1 MRVNPKREGE
11 FEMRVNRRLMALG
24 FAGLVA
30 TLALGCAKA
39 RIDTIQAAPTYPVVK
54 PPVVLVYDFAVTLE
68 EALTDTFGT
77 YSGRAGEAES
87 KEIQL
92 GRATAASL
100 SEQLVAKLQK
110 KGIAAERALDDR
122 APPLHA
128 FVVRGQFLDV
138 NKGSRIKRMVIGFGA
153 GSSKLV
159 ARVQVYQALD
169 WGLRRI
175 AEAEAVATGS
185 KSPGMAVPVGAG
197 AAMGAAA
204 TSAAISGGLTVA
216 REVRGSMDADAGRMA
231 EQIAKRAEAYYR
243 RQGWL

>member
-1 MRVNPKREGE
+1 MRVTH
-11 FEMRVNRRLMALG
+11 RLMALWLTSL
-24 FAGLVA
+24 AA

-39 RIDTIQAAPTYPVVK
+39 GIDVMQAGPTGPMVK
-54 PPVVLVYDFAVTLE
+54 PPVLLVYDFAVTPE
-68 EALTDTFGT
+68 DALTDSVGA
-77 YSGRAGEAES
+77 YWERAGEAES

-92 GRATAASL
+92 GHATAVSL

-122 APPLHA
+122 APPLYA

-138 NKGSRIKRMVIGFGA
+138 DKGSRLKRVVIGFGA

-159 ARVQVYQALD
+159 ARVQVYQVVD

-175 AEAEAVATGS
+175 AEAEAVASGS
-185 KSPGMAVPVGAG
+185 KMPGMALPVGI
-197 AAMGAAA
+197 AATV
-204 TSAAISGGLTVA
+204 TSAAISGGMNILK
-216 REVRGSMDADAGRMA
+216 EVRGGMDADAGRMA

>member
-1 MRVNPKREGE
+1 MRVTH
-11 FEMRVNRRLMALG
+11 RLMALWLTSL
-24 FAGLVA
+24 AA

-39 RIDTIQAAPTYPVVK
+39 RIDATQTAPTRPMVK
-54 PPVVLVYDFAVTLE
+54 PPVVLVYDFAVTPE
-68 EALTDTFGT
+68 DALTDSFGA
-77 YSGRAGEAES
+77 YSERAGEAES

-92 GRATAASL
+92 GRATAVSL

-138 NKGSRIKRMVIGFGA
+138 DKGSRLKRVVIGFGA

-159 ARVQVYQALD
+159 ARVQVYQAVD

-175 AEAEAVATGS
+175 AEAEAVASGS
-185 KSPGMAVPVGAG
+185 KMPGVALPVGI
-197 AAMGAAA
+197 AATA
-204 TSAAISGGLTVA
+204 TSAAISGGMNIL
-216 REVRGSMDADAGRMA
+216 REVRGGMDADAGRMA

-243 RQGWL
+243 SQGWL

>member
-1 MRVNPKREGE
+1 MRVTH
-11 FEMRVNRRLMALG
+11 RLMALWLTSL
-24 FAGLVA
+24 AA

-39 RIDTIQAAPTYPVVK
+39 GIDVMQAGPTGPMVK
-54 PPVVLVYDFAVTLE
+54 PPVLLVYDFAVTPE
-68 EALTDTFGT
+68 EALTDSFGT
-77 YSGRAGEAES
+77 YSERAGEAES

-138 NKGSRIKRMVIGFGA
+138 DKGSRLKRMVIGFGA

-175 AEAEAVATGS
+175 AEAEATATGS
-185 KSPGMAVPVGAG
+185 KAPGMAVPVGAG

-204 TSAAISGGLTVA
+204 TSAAISGGLTVS
-216 REVRGSMDADAGRMA
+216 REVRGGMHADAGRMA

-243 RQGWL
+243 SQGWL

>member
-1 MRVNPKREGE
+1 M
-11 FEMRVNRRLMALG
+11 
-24 FAGLVA
+24 
-30 TLALGCAKA
+30 
-39 RIDTIQAAPTYPVVK
+39 VK
-54 PPVVLVYDFAVTLE
+54 PPVLLVYDFAVTPE
-68 EALTDTFGT
+68 DALTDSVGT
-77 YSGRAGEAES
+77 YWDRVGEAES

-100 SEQLVAKLQK
+100 SEQLVAKLQQ

-138 NKGSRIKRMVIGFGA
+138 NKGSRLKRMVIGFGA

-185 KSPGMAVPVGAG
+185 KAPGMVVPIGAG
-197 AAMGAAA
+197 AAAGRAA
-204 TSAAISGGLTVA
+204 TSAVISGGMTVS
-216 REVRGSMDADAGRMA
+216 REVRGGMVADAGRMA
-231 EQIAKRAEAYYR
+231 EQIAERAEAYYR
-243 RQGWL
+243 KQGWLRCWEGMGKCRTW

>member
-1 MRVNPKREGE
+1 MRVTH
-11 FEMRVNRRLMALG
+11 RLMALWLTSL
-24 FAGLVA
+24 AA

-39 RIDTIQAAPTYPVVK
+39 GIDVMQAGPTGPMVK
-54 PPVVLVYDFAVTLE
+54 PPVLLVYDFAVTPE
-68 EALTDTFGT
+68 DALTDSVGA
-77 YSGRAGEAES
+77 YWERAGEAES

-92 GRATAASL
+92 GHATAVSL

-138 NKGSRIKRMVIGFGA
+138 DKGSRLKRVVIGFGA

-159 ARVQVYQALD
+159 ARVQVYQVVD

-175 AEAEAVATGS
+175 AEAEAVASGS
-185 KSPGMAVPVGAG
+185 KMPGMALPVGI
-197 AAMGAAA
+197 AATV
-204 TSAAISGGLTVA
+204 TSAAISGGMNILK
-216 REVRGSMDADAGRMA
+216 EVRGGMDADAGRMA

-243 RQGWL
+243 SQGWL

>member
-1 MRVNPKREGE
+1 MRVTHRPT
-11 FEMRVNRRLMALG
+11 ALWL
-24 FAGLVA
+24 ASLAA

-39 RIDTIQAAPTYPVVK
+39 RLDVIQAAPAGPMVK
-54 PPVVLVYDFAVTLE
+54 PPVVLVYDFAVTPE
-68 EALTDTFGT
+68 EALTDSFGT
-77 YSGRAGEAES
+77 YSERAGEAES

-92 GRATAASL
+92 AHATAVSL

-138 NKGSRIKRMVIGFGA
+138 DKGSRLKRMVIGFGA

-159 ARVQVYQALD
+159 ARVQVYQAVP

-175 AEAEAVATGS
+175 AEAEAVASGS
-185 KSPGMAVPVGAG
+185 KMPGMALPVGI
-197 AAMGAAA
+197 AA
-204 TSAAISGGLTVA
+204 TVTSAVISGGMNVLK
-216 REVRGSMDADAGRMA
+216 EVRGGMDADAGRMA

-243 RQGWL
+243 SQGWL

>member
-1 MRVNPKREGE
+1 MRVTHRPT
-11 FEMRVNRRLMALG
+11 ALWLTSL
-24 FAGLVA
+24 AA

-39 RIDTIQAAPTYPVVK
+39 RLDVIQAAPTGPMVK
-54 PPVVLVYDFAVTLE
+54 PPVVLVYDFAVTPE
-68 EALTDTFGT
+68 EALTDSFGT
-77 YSGRAGEAES
+77 YSERAGEAES

-92 GRATAASL
+92 AHATAVSL

-138 NKGSRIKRMVIGFGA
+138 DKGSRLKRMVIGFGA

-159 ARVQVYQALD
+159 ARVQVYQAVD

-175 AEAEAVATGS
+175 AEAEATATGS
-185 KSPGMAVPVGAG
+185 KAPGMAVPVGG
-197 AAMGAAA
+197 GVAMGAAA
-204 TSAAISGGLTVA
+204 TSAAISGGMNIFK
-216 REVRGSMDADAGRMA
+216 EVRGGMHADAGRMA

-243 RQGWL
+243 SQGWL